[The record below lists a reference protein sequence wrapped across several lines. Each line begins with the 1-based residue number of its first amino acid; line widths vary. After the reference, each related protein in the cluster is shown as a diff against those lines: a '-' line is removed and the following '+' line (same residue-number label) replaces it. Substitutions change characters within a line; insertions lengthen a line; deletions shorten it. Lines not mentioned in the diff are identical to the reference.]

1 MTSEL
6 HRRVFPRRKGW
17 VYVWRVRHPVTG
29 VAVRHGYIGKTR
41 FLKLRLNQHMERS
54 RWRDTATEW
63 DVLWYSSDVTA
74 FGLWWREVWYI
85 LTRMPLYNYQW
96 NRLNPR
102 RIPIY
107 EQGRRSAAYWLARSG
122 EQHLSAS

>member
-1 MTSEL
+1 MARRG
-6 HRRVFPRRKGW
+6 RRVFPRREGW
-17 VYVWRVRHPVTG
+17 VYVFRARHPATG
-29 VAVRHGYIGKTR
+29 VLVRHGYIGKTR
-41 FLKLRLNQHMERS
+41 WLKLRLAQHLERS
-54 RWRDTATEW
+54 DWRDTVTEW
-63 DVLWYSSDVTA
+63 DVLWYSPDVTA

-102 RIPIY
+102 RIPKY
-107 EQGRRSAAYWLARSG
+107 EQRRRSAAYWFARSG